1 MNWYNSLTTPE
12 KIYFYIAVIGTVLL
26 VIQIIMM
33 ICSFGGGA
41 DADAD
46 GDFGGD
52 GAFDSADGDL
62 GISLFTIKGLTAF
75 FAIGGWVGLL
85 ILLAIVL
92 SLVSGLGSMILVALA
107 LRGIAK
113 LQCNGNLDKEK
124 LIGKEASVYVSIAP
138 SRTGRGKIVLTA
150 QGAYTEL
157 DAVTDETERI
167 PVDERVVITEIGA
180 DYMVVK
186 KISTVAA
193 EEKEKE
199 EKIQTDDKKDL

>member
-85 ILLAIVL
+85 ILLFCQ
-92 SLVSGLGSMILVALA
+92 SFFK
-107 LRGIAK
+107 RF
-113 LQCNGNLDKEK
+113 
-124 LIGKEASVYVSIAP
+124 
-138 SRTGRGKIVLTA
+138 
-150 QGAYTEL
+150 
-157 DAVTDETERI
+157 
-167 PVDERVVITEIGA
+167 
-180 DYMVVK
+180 
-186 KISTVAA
+186 
-193 EEKEKE
+193 
-199 EKIQTDDKKDL
+199 